1 VNMDEVNMDEV
12 NMDEVNMN
20 EVNMN
25 EVNMNEVNAVNVN
38 KMNEVAPEVS
48 TVNKVNEESIEIK
61 EEMSEGKPLEVMRR
75 DSLAAKSEVRTN
87 WEPGESGAGKFEEVK
102 SNVNAEAKVEVSGA
116 VNSSCV
122 VKGKP
127 PEVPQRFDFAAKVQ
141 MEEFGTKEVAQIDD
155 MKMKEESL
163 YADWDPGELI
173 DTKAKVEMLDAKEV
187 DILVS
192 NAKVEVRLS
201 KKEARLRGDVTTKAL
216 LNAMTLCNFVR
227 LYISEVLVL
236 VALNVAR
243 FVNVNPMSSRT
254 FAESFLP
261 TLSDYG

>member
-1 VNMDEVNMDEV
+1 MDEV

-48 TVNKVNEESIEIK
+48 TVNKVIEESTKIK
-61 EEMSEGKPLEVMRR
+61 EEMSEGKSLEVMRR
-75 DSLAAKSEVRTN
+75 GSFAAKSEVRTN

-192 NAKVEVRLS
+192 NAKAKVEMLDA
-201 KKEARLRGDVTTKAL
+201 KEV
-216 LNAMTLCNFVR
+216 
-227 LYISEVLVL
+227 
-236 VALNVAR
+236 
-243 FVNVNPMSSRT
+243 
-254 FAESFLP
+254 
-261 TLSDYG
+261 